1 MVEDGVCVGIMMVGC
16 ATDIFVL
23 LLLGADWRRRIYHGR
38 VVQNGS
44 GAQREI
50 LGVPYDTYS
59 RTPNKTSDPVTLSS
73 LRLKCLVI

>member
-1 MVEDGVCVGIMMVGC
+1 MADEGVRVGIMFVGC
-16 ATDIFVL
+16 ATDQLVL
-23 LLLGADWRRRIYHGR
+23 LLLGADWRRWIYHGR

-59 RTPNKTSDPVTLSS
+59 RTPKKTSDPVTLN
-73 LRLKCLVI
+73 